1 MKNRGKRIKKG
12 KKREGERERERES
25 ERKKIPIR
33 APNIKRFFRI
43 GRYISP
49 VIKIPVAVKFNK
61 SVSRIRVHRR
71 SFPSRRS
78 CFVIAAF
85 SEHVTSAASRAR

>member
-1 MKNRGKRIKKG
+1 MKNRGERIKKRR
-12 KKREGERERERES
+12 KKEREREREREP
-25 ERKKIPIR
+25 ERERIPIR

-61 SVSRIRVHRR
+61 SLSRIRVSLFRHVAHVSSSLPFR
-71 SFPSRRS
+71 S
-78 CFVIAAF
+78 
-85 SEHVTSAASRAR
+85 T